1 MLFCQAEANRSNGS
15 SNGDHASYDFDLFTI
30 GAGSGGVRASRFAAQ
45 NYGRDHRHSCSH
57 TFLSQSNLVHY
68 RDKCTV

>member
-1 MLFCQAEANRSNGS
+1 VLFCQAEANRSNGS

-57 TFLSQSNLVHY
+57 TVLSGSLSCV
-68 RDKCTV
+68 